1 MKCYYEVLGV
11 ERDADESTIK
21 KAYRKVALQL
31 HPDKN
36 PDRIEECTQLFHEVQ
51 AAYDVLSDKQ
61 ERAFYDKHREA
72 ILKGA
77 DDYVDDA
84 IDLMQYFNASVYKG
98 FDDSADSFYTIYRG
112 VFRKIAEEDE
122 PYLEGDDDNYFV
134 PEFGES
140 TSDYDETVKPF
151 YSYWLGYCT
160 KKSYTWKEK
169 YDIRQAPNRPT
180 QRLMEKENKKLRDS
194 ARRSRNEE
202 VRALVAFVRKRD
214 KRVIEYRKTLEQ
226 KQEEQKKKFEEK
238 REEARRNR
246 NKMLE
251 DYKEQEWMSLDNDK
265 LDDIDAHFDEEF
277 GTVNK
282 FDDPNYDS
290 DNDKIDQFYC
300 IACDKTFKSE
310 KALTNHEKS
319 KKHKENVEL
328 IKNEMEDE
336 LLEDLRV
343 EDVKIDDDGIRTDEA
358 NSDFFAANTSFN
370 RVSSLNLVENA
381 VKLNII
387 EKGEKPVD
395 GRDCCPSQNGL
406 KNTTDSL
413 VYAKLKGVGS
423 KGSVKV
429 KEKKKGKTDRT
440 DLELNE
446 RLNATSFNPKN
457 SLYLPRRK
465 SKKQQIYDSAE
476 RLRMLNKLDQQGLE
490 QPKLGGS
497 HLADSIR
504 LTKRKPSKAD
514 RKKARREL
522 LQNSDDDSS
531 SSEAEE
537 VFAIANI
544 VENSNE
550 EVSIEDTNER
560 VSDNGNEAS
569 ILEGPTSPL
578 LQRSV
583 VADSIRYNK
592 EKIELHGKNVL
603 HKKKFLEIVEND
615 NSPNGTNSLSRTTIA
630 DSIRYNKEKIEHRG
644 KNSLYQKKFQEILE
658 EDDNLSNSEP
668 LGKKDRRKSK
678 KSQPDDDNDLADEIY
693 QCGVCM
699 KDYPSRNKLFQHIKL
714 EGHALLKEGNEKKKK
729 KSKGKKT

>member
-11 ERDADESTIK
+11 ERDADDSTIK

-61 ERAFYDKHREA
+61 ERAFYDKHRDA

-77 DDYVDDA
+77 DDYVDDS

-98 FDDSADSFYTIYRG
+98 FDDSANSFYTIYRG

-160 KKSYTWKEK
+160 KKSYAWKEK
-169 YDIRQAPNRPT
+169 YDIREAPNRPT

-214 KRVIEYRKTLEQ
+214 KRVIEYRKTLQQ
-226 KQEEQKKKFEEK
+226 KQEEQKRKFEEK

-251 DYKEQEWMSLDNDK
+251 DYKEQEWMSLDTDK
-265 LDDIDAHFDEEF
+265 LDDINAHFDEEF

-282 FDDPNYDS
+282 FDDSNDDS
-290 DNDKIDQFYC
+290 DNDKIEQFYC
-300 IACDKTFKSE
+300 IACDKKFKSE
-310 KALTNHEKS
+310 KALSNHEKS

-343 EDVKIDDDGIRTDEA
+343 EDVKIDDDGIGTDET
-358 NSDFFAANTSFN
+358 NSDLFTTNTSFS
-370 RVSSLNLVENA
+370 RVSSLNLVDNV

-395 GRDCCPSQNGL
+395 GLDCCPSQNSL
-406 KNTTDSL
+406 KHTTDSL

-429 KEKKKGKTDRT
+429 KEKKKKGKTDQ
-440 DLELNE
+440 ELDE
-446 RLNATSFNPKN
+446 KLNATNFNPKN
-457 SLYLPRRK
+457 SLYLPKRK

-476 RLRMLNKLDQQGLE
+476 RLRILNKLDQQGLE
-490 QPKLGGS
+490 QLRLGGS

-522 LQNSDDDSS
+522 LQNSDDSSS
-531 SSEAEE
+531 SSEEG
-537 VFAIANI
+537 FAIANI
-544 VENSNE
+544 VNSDD
-550 EVSIEDTNER
+550 EVSVEDMNER
-560 VSDNGNEAS
+560 DSDNGNEAS
-569 ILEGPTSPL
+569 IKEGAPSPL

-592 EKIELHGKNVL
+592 DKMEHRGKNVL
-603 HKKKFLEIVEND
+603 HQKKFLEIVEND
-615 NSPNGTNSLSRTTIA
+615 NSPNGTNSLSRMTIA

-644 KNSLYQKKFQEILE
+644 KNSLHQKKFQEILD
-658 EDDNLSNSEP
+658 EDENMSNNEQ

-678 KSQPDDDNDLADEIY
+678 KSQPGDNNDLADEIY

-699 KDYPSRNKLFQHIKL
+699 KDYSSRNKLFQHIKS

-729 KSKGKKT
+729 NKGKKT